1 MVPAVA
7 PSRAFP
13 PAKDFARKL
22 TVLGY
27 FSAALAL
34 VAEPVAIATD
44 KASNAAMF
52 RKLDFVPVFSDN
64 GRLSQA

>member
-1 MVPAVA
+1 MVPAVD
-7 PSRAFP
+7 PSRALP

-27 FSAALAL
+27 VSAAPAL
-34 VAEPVAIATD
+34 VAEPKEIATD
-44 KASNAAMF
+44 KASNAAIF

-64 GRLSQA
+64 GGLSQE